1 MASKED
7 ERLIVDL
14 ATRALDSLDQA
25 GRIDLAERILRA
37 HAEIDPEFGTYVLR
51 TGIQRLDD
59 PPSPFDD

>member
-1 MASKED
+1 MD
-7 ERLIVDL
+7 DRERRKLVADL
-14 ATRALDSLDQA
+14 ANRALDGLDQA
-25 GRIDLAERILRA
+25 GRIALAERILRA

>member
-1 MASKED
+1 MASLKD

-14 ATRALDSLDQA
+14 ANRALGHLDQA
-25 GRIDLAERILRA
+25 GRIALAERILRA

-51 TGIQRLDD
+51 TGIKRFDD

>member
-1 MASKED
+1 MD
-7 ERLIVDL
+7 ERERQALVVDL
-14 ATRALDSLDQA
+14 ANRALDDLDQA
-25 GRIDLAERILRA
+25 GRIALAERILRA